1 LLLNVKGIPGCVVR
15 KNGVSDADIGV
26 VHRNTSANPAGVI
39 VGNRAIDDRRWR
51 IVKQDG
57 AADIGIAIRSSSSNL
72 VARKSAVDNRG
83 RCIYDPDAATLT
95 WSFIAS
101 KCGIREGKSPVG
113 FIGHYHQT
121 AANSAAAAGK
131 RQNFVVFEGAI
142 CNIYAVLRAGEQV
155 SCSAF
160 APAFVVFKYAFG
172 NANYAGSLARRTGSV
187 CVNCAAETP

>member
-1 LLLNVKGIPGCVVR
+1 VLLNVKGIPGCVVR
-15 KNGVSDADIGV
+15 KNGVFDADIRV

-57 AADIGIAIRSSSSNL
+57 AADIAIAISSSSSNL

-95 WSFIAS
+95 WSFIVS
-101 KCGIREGKSPVG
+101 KCGVREGKSPVG
-113 FIGHYHQT
+113 LIGRYHQT
-121 AANSAAAAGK
+121 AANSAAAAAGK
-131 RQNFVVFEGAI
+131 RQNFVVFEGAT
-142 CNIYAVLRAGEQV
+142 CNIYAVLRACEQV

-160 APAFVVFKYAFG
+160 APAFVVFK
-172 NANYAGSLARRTGSV
+172 
-187 CVNCAAETP
+187 